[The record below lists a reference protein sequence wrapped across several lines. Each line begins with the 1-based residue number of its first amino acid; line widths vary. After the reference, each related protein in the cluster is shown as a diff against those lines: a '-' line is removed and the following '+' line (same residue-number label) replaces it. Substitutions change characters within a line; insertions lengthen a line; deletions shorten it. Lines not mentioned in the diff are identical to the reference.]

1 MSFGRRGGGGGGPR
15 NQITDPDGYAM
26 RLMREQMAMQAKLQR
41 EQEARMRENARLERI
56 ENERLQQEAAARR
69 AGVIAE
75 ERRRETAT
83 FLEQTAQA
91 RVDKGEITLGEA
103 GLNLDM
109 PVIERPAYEREIR
122 PL

>member
-1 MSFGRRGGGGGGPR
+1 MSFGGGGGNRGPSG
-15 NQITDPDGYAM
+15 QIQNPDDYVR
-26 RLMREQMAMQAKLQR
+26 RLMQEQMAMQSRLQR

-91 RVDKGEITLGEA
+91 KVDKGEITLGEA

-109 PVIERPAYEREIR
+109 PVIERRAYEQETR

>member
-1 MSFGRRGGGGGGPR
+1 MSFGGGGGNRGPSG
-15 NQITDPDGYAM
+15 QITDPDAYAM

-91 RVDKGEITLGEA
+91 KVDKGEITLGEA

-109 PVIERPAYEREIR
+109 PVIERPAYEKEIR

>member
-1 MSFGRRGGGGGGPR
+1 MSFGGGGGNRGPR
-15 NQITDPDGYAM
+15 NQISDPNAYAM
-26 RLMREQMAMQAKLQR
+26 RLMREQMAMQAKLQI
-41 EQEARMRENARLERI
+41 EQEERMRENARLERI
-56 ENERLQQEAAARR
+56 ENERLQQEAAAKR

-91 RVDKGEITLGEA
+91 KVDKGEITLGEA